1 MTQKAKN
8 ILITLG
14 FAISAI
20 FVVTCF
26 IPLVTY
32 IAFPIMLVCFVLWIN
47 HTTIGK
53 KVYEKFLDSI
63 RTDEEIEDFDY
74 STEE

>member
-20 FVVTCF
+20 ICITCF
-26 IPLVTY
+26 IPIITY
-32 IAFPIMLVCFVLWIN
+32 IAFLAFCVFTPLWITKTN
-47 HTTIGK
+47 VGQ
-53 KVYEKFLDSI
+53 KVYNNFLNSLGKD
-63 RTDEEIEDFDY
+63 DNIEDFEYED
-74 STEE
+74 